1 MKKFLASV
9 AVALCAL
16 VGSSASAL
24 AQNYPPN
31 VLVIVIV
38 SGPVTP
44 GSTVTITIT
53 GCQAGE
59 TVTVAV
65 DGVTITVSTCTG
77 GGGTSA
83 LRRQAAGGSAT
94 ASFTAPTTVGT
105 HTIRAVGNT
114 SGRVGTLTFTVQP
127 AAAAATTRSG
137 GGGGALPTTGSDS
150 TPTLWIAGTALVV
163 GAGLAGVAW
172 KRRRPTAA

>member
-1 MKKFLASV
+1 VKKFLASV

-16 VGSSASAL
+16 VGASASAV
-24 AQNYPPN
+24 AQNYPPT
-31 VLVIVIV
+31 VLIIVIV
-38 SGPVTP
+38 SGPATP

-53 GCQAGE
+53 GCQVGE

-65 DGVTITVSTCTG
+65 DGVNVTVSTCTG

-94 ASFTAPTTVGT
+94 ASFTAPGVGT

-114 SGRVGTLTFTVQP
+114 SGRVGTLDFTVQSAGAGTTGS
-127 AAAAATTRSG
+127 AA
-137 GGGGALPTTGSDS
+137 GGGALPTTGSDS
-150 TPTLWIAGTALVV
+150 TPTLRIAGTAVVV

-172 KRRRPTAA
+172 RRRRPTAA

>member
-1 MKKFLASV
+1 MSGARCGPPHSGALHYRQGRCRVVNSSHRPPRRTSVKKFLASV

-16 VGSSASAL
+16 VGASASAV
-24 AQNYPPN
+24 AQNYPPT
-31 VLVIVIV
+31 VLIIVIV
-38 SGPVTP
+38 SGPATP

-53 GCQAGE
+53 GCQVGE

-65 DGVTITVSTCTG
+65 DGVNVTVSTCTG

-94 ASFTAPTTVGT
+94 ASFTAPGVGT

-114 SGRVGTLTFTVQP
+114 SGRVGTLDFTVQS
-127 AAAAATTRSG
+127 A
-137 GGGGALPTTGSDS
+137 GAGTTGS
-150 TPTLWIAGTALVV
+150 
-163 GAGLAGVAW
+163 
-172 KRRRPTAA
+172 